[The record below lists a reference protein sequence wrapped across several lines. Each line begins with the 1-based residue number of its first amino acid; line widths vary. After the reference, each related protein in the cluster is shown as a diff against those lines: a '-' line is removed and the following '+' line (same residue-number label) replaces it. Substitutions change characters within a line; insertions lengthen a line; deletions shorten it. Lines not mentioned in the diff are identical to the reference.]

1 MKIPPPKIPPPNN
14 DMILPPPVGRE
25 ISYVGCSCASSPGC
39 RVVPLRDSGSSQVE
53 KIEEAR
59 KQLPS
64 THRSRGAID
73 SAPTSCKNDLG
84 ASSGG
89 DTVWGIKR

>member
-1 MKIPPPKIPPPNN
+1 MKIPPPKIPLPNN

-39 RVVPLRDSGSSQVE
+39 RVLPLEDGGSSQVE
-53 KIEEAR
+53 KIEKAR

-64 THRSRGAID
+64 TPRSRGAID
-73 SAPTSCKNDLG
+73 SAQTSCKNGHG
-84 ASSGG
+84 AGSGG